1 MRPKERSC
9 NHFRCSKWWW
19 WSKSIFI
26 SCYEWWKTFLGKPS
40 FSLTTF
46 CCLSD
51 KGWLAL
57 MAVDEMDKNED
68 IGWNRRNVTRPPH
81 SPKVVQITS
90 SQPYNSHNPTNKYF
104 LAFCCNWFSLTQ
116 VHVESNFYGEIFWR
130 RMSKV
135 GTLVFSAGNVFIA
148 FALIVLVYMTRCNLP
163 KVQNDLL
170 DVLMLV

>member
-90 SQPYNSHNPTNKYF
+90 SQPYNSHNPNNKYF
-104 LAFCCNWFSLTQ
+104 RLQLIQFDSSSCWIQFLWWGILTQ
-116 VHVESNFYGEIFWR
+116 DEQGRHLG
-130 RMSKV
+130 
-135 GTLVFSAGNVFIA
+135 
-148 FALIVLVYMTRCNLP
+148 
-163 KVQNDLL
+163 LL
-170 DVLMLV
+170 RWKRLHCLCPHRPRLHDSL